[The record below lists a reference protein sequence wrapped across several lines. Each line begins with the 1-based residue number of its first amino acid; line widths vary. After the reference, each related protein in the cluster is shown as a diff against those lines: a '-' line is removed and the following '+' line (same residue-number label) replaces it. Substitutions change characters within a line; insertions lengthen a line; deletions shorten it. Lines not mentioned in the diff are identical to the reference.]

1 MAPVSNGRKNEAP
14 DDVTVQGPDAP
25 LAHRRPGYS
34 LSGCTPAEPDSA
46 SPGNCNSTC
55 RREGHNAQAILV
67 SSRSFTSRSRAGLR
81 LHPEVRHGALRRRWC
96 EWEQP
101 HYLSWCSASADDAEW
116 MFGKSRTRLAPV
128 LTEASSWMS
137 DRSAQAL
144 TSVWERRLKVEPRA
158 EARRC
163 SSGVAAGYAR
173 PGPDPRRDDPVAG
186 AR

>member
-137 DRSAQAL
+137 DPAQRQDY
-144 TSVWERRLKVEPRA
+144 VGDDQVRQE
-158 EARRC
+158 EAGEEQKRPPPAAPTLRRC
-163 SSGVAAGYAR
+163 QGRCLTRHG
-173 PGPDPRRDDPVAG
+173 DWL
-186 AR
+186 

>member
-137 DRSAQAL
+137 DRRAQRPHRI
-144 TSVWERRLKVEPRA
+144 VRRRTTQLRDFF
-158 EARRC
+158 R
-163 SSGVAAGYAR
+163 SG
-173 PGPDPRRDDPVAG
+173 PKL
-186 AR
+186 